1 MHCNKESP
9 LLHVTIVIYFK
20 VWREA
25 IHIYQKRSTHYI
37 ERFVRPMAH
46 PTWLIIALICT
57 FVERW
62 SDHVFLVYFDL
73 LGRFDRELDSSLV
86 VFVVTVV
93 VVVGLLILVDLV
105 NENDLLAPLLAAS
118 ATGLGPIS

>member
-1 MHCNKESP
+1 ME
-9 LLHVTIVIYFK
+9 
-20 VWREA
+20 
-25 IHIYQKRSTHYI
+25 
-37 ERFVRPMAH
+37 H

-57 FVERW
+57 FVVRR

-86 VFVVTVV
+86 VLVVAVV
-93 VVVGLLILVDLV
+93 VVVGILLLVD
-105 NENDLLAPLLAAS
+105 ENDLLAPLLAVS